1 MQIMEYTLKKLVASL
16 AAKQLSEN
24 IFNVKTKETVQ
35 LQVKAGYLSSTDT
48 EIRTFSLE
56 EKRDYL
62 K

>member
-48 EIRTFSLE
+48 EIRTFSRE